1 MTRGPSADR
10 LMAVNISAQGVPVLA
25 AVTAA
30 AVLLPVRGQLQRRVV
45 RLFSGDRGAPYAAV
59 ARLGRRVE
67 EATTAE
73 PVLSSVITVVAGSLR
88 LPYAAVQLRIGD
100 SWVPAAAWGRA
111 PAEVV
116 AFPLTFQ
123 RQTVGRLLAGQRA
136 AGKRLSHHDERLLV
150 DLARQVAPTAH
161 AVALREALDAARAA
175 LVAAREEERRRLR
188 RDLHD
193 GLGPTMA
200 ALTLGLETACMMAA
214 GCRQQKDLLHSLKAE
229 TQRAVTDLRR
239 IVYGLRPPAL
249 DELGLAG
256 ALREEVAR
264 LDRQAAGLSIALHI
278 PGGDLAGLPAAVE
291 VAAYRI
297 VTEAVTNVL
306 RHARARRCQIR
317 IQPGPDLRL
326 EVCDDGAGMPG
337 GWRAGVGITARRE
350 RVAELGGELAIGP
363 ASPRGTRITARLPIR
378 TPQ

>member
-1 MTRGPSADR
+1 MPRGASADR
-10 LMAVNISAQGVPVLA
+10 LMAVNISAQAATGGLYSFRSWYAGRLTAAIGLAVLRYRLYEIDVLLSRAIVYGLLSAALAGLYLGVA
-25 AVTAA
+25 AVADGWLGLSRGLSVPILATATAA
-30 AVLLPVRGQLQRRVV
+30 AVLLPVRGQLQRWVV

-73 PVLSSVITVVAGSLR
+73 PVLNSVVTVVAGSL
-88 LPYAAVQLRIGD
+88 
-100 SWVPAAAWGRA
+100 
-111 PAEVV
+111 
-116 AFPLTFQ
+116 
-123 RQTVGRLLAGQRA
+123 
-136 AGKRLSHHDERLLV
+136 
-150 DLARQVAPTAH
+150 
-161 AVALREALDAARAA
+161 
-175 LVAAREEERRRLR
+175 REEERRRLR

-337 GWRAGVGITARRE
+337 GWRAGVGITAMRE
-350 RVAELGGELAIGP
+350 RAAELGGELAIGP
-363 ASPRGTRITARLPIR
+363 ASPRGTRISARLPITR
-378 TPQ
+378 PP